1 MLRHAAQ
8 RVAEHGTGGLDLN
21 TLLDRRLEQQA
32 SWFGLMRSVLANLP
46 RLTRRSVRRHLYS
59 GFLLRSAMIERSLD
73 ELAEE
78 LGRGGESLSPSA
90 STNFTLHL
98 NSYYFNLCG
107 SLDNLSWALIHQ
119 FRLLKEVDEN
129 LWEHQKFAALHR
141 KPLLSS
147 LEENGRPGLAV
158 LIRDFQD
165 WCFDL
170 RTARDPGVLRIPL
183 NIPPVLRGATNPGG
197 RGRPEGGHEDAEESL
212 RPWIMR
218 EPPGTETLDPTRRIS
233 RDQDQW
239 LALTGVVVNGI
250 LTAMD

>member
-1 MLRHAAQ
+1 M
-8 RVAEHGTGGLDLN
+8 N

-32 SWFGLMRSVLANLP
+32 AWIRLMRSVLDNLA

-59 GFLLRSAMIERSLD
+59 GFLLRSGLMERSLD

-78 LGRGGESLSPSA
+78 LGRGGDSLSR
-90 STNFTLHL
+90 STSTSLTLHL
-98 NSYYFNLCG
+98 NSYYFNLCR
-107 SLDNLSWALIHQ
+107 SLDNLSWALIYQ

-129 LWEHQKFAALHR
+129 RWEHQQFAALHK

-147 LEENGRPGLAV
+147 LENSGQPGLAV
-158 LIRDFQD
+158 VIRDFQD
-165 WCFDL
+165 WCLDL
-170 RTARDPGVLRIPL
+170 RTLRDPAALRIPL
-183 NIPPVLRGATNPGG
+183 TIPPVLSGTTNPG
-197 RGRPEGGHEDAEESL
+197 RQARPERGLKDAAESL

-239 LALTGVVVNGI
+239 LALSGVVVNGMI
-250 LTAMD
+250 TAMD